1 MLSYLHFSYSK
12 KIDLI
17 DKDADL
23 KPKRMFVTSQASL
36 NEQKYAFGW
45 GKSGTKYETTSD
57 KLEKIQVFGDG
68 KLVKRMNWLDK
79 TARNAVFKK
88 IKTENMHTLAELS
101 KKYLPF
107 EEYRKIAPQ

>member
-1 MLSYLHFSYSK
+1 MISNPEHAFLS
-12 KIDLI
+12 
-17 DKDADL
+17 AAG
-23 KPKRMFVTSQASL
+23 VVVA
-36 NEQKYAFGW
+36 AFRGSA

-88 IKTENMHTLAELS
+88 IKTDNMHTLAELS